1 MVCSVLGRHGRPDIP
16 KELQGAPGVP
26 QGVQVLADQHPALN
40 SWFGASSFGILMA
53 EWCAIVED
61 PMVFNF
67 DVYLPSGKH
76 VHVVVQG
83 SNVEDLIAAVERSF
97 WRS

>member
-1 MVCSVLGRHGRPDIP
+1 MGDLTSQV
-16 KELQGAPGVP
+16 EGAPGI
-26 QGVQVLADQHPALN
+26 QGVHVLADQHPAL
-40 SWFGASSFGILMA
+40 
-53 EWCAIVED
+53 D

-97 WRS
+97 GRDGIRLLALPPKSKPRVVSIGF